1 MKLEQGFLV
10 AAGCQ
15 YWMRQWQRSWV
26 PGNQRYR
33 CRCFSSMF
41 YCMLLAIVVPCS
53 IIILQ
58 VISVYCHLCTSLL
71 ESPPTKDKIQAHTQQ
86 RWFYDC
92 QCRHRS
98 LLRQKDRGSL
108 RKAASPSQTFKSVS
122 PKQTHPLFKSAH
134 SESHWSPQE
143 ISGEVNTEWPFS
155 GFP

>member
-1 MKLEQGFLV
+1 MSILDAPVTKILGSRESAISLPLLLLHV
-10 AAGCQ
+10 
-15 YWMRQWQRSWV
+15 Y
-26 PGNQRYR
+26 
-33 CRCFSSMF
+33 
-41 YCMLLAIVVPCS
+41 YCAILAIVVPCS

-122 PKQTHPLFKSAH
+122 PKQTQPVFKSAH
-134 SESHWSPQE
+134 RQSH
-143 ISGEVNTEWPFS
+143 
-155 GFP
+155 